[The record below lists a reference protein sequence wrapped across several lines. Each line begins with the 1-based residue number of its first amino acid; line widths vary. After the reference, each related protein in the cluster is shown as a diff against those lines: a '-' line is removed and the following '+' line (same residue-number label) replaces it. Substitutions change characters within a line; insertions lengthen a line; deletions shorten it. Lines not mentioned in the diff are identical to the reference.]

1 VIPGGIELVAVVGV
15 AVLLFGANKIPKLA
29 RSVGQSTGEFE
40 KGRKQVEE
48 ELDEIR
54 NSGQGGGDA

>member
-1 VIPGGIELVAVVGV
+1 MIPGGIELVAVVGV

-48 ELDEIR
+48 ELDEMR
-54 NSGQGGGDA
+54 NSGQGGEDA

>member
-1 VIPGGIELVAVVGV
+1 MIPGGIELVAVVGV